1 MRNTLLLLLGLSST
15 MLYSQPEHT
24 PALSRSGQITAGWTD
39 RAVLSGQAT
48 RPEGRE
54 ILWYRTSAKV
64 WEEALPI
71 GNGKLG
77 GMIFGGVA
85 DERIQLNEAS
95 LWDGYPMDPNNPE
108 SLKALPEV
116 RRLLFENKNN
126 EAVDLAGKTMM
137 GKPAGIKSYQSL
149 GELWFETPVVNAT
162 GYTRSLDLSTAI
174 VTTRF
179 RSEGVEYVRESFV
192 SAADGVMVVR
202 FTAAKKGKINFSLTL
217 KRQENAQCT
226 AVANDPLSLI
236 LQGRLPVK
244 DNQGNARGI
253 RFAAQ
258 VKAVAQGGKVSVSNG
273 VLQVEKANSVILY
286 IADATN
292 YPGLQNLAKGIP
304 LSAANP
310 DELCAATLRQATAK
324 SYAELKA
331 GHLKSYQ
338 QFYNRVD
345 LNLGAV
351 PDSIQS
357 LPTSERLLLA
367 KKNGFPDVGL
377 VETYF
382 QFGRYLLICSSR
394 PGGLPANLQGIWAWQ
409 MNPPWN
415 ADFHTN
421 INVQMNYWPA
431 EITNLSEMH
440 LPLFDLSEA
449 LVKPGERTAQVL
461 YGARGWV
468 VHHLTDAWGFT
479 APADGPQGIWPMG
492 AAWLV
497 RHAWEHYCFNG
508 DKDFLA
514 KRGYPL
520 MKGAARFIL
529 DFLVEAPAGTPYAGK
544 LVTNP
549 SYSPENS
556 FFLPDGKE
564 SVFTYGATMDLEIIH
579 DLLTNCMDASEVLG
593 VDAGFRAEC
602 EKALERLAPVRI
614 SPRTGRVMEWVED
627 YKETEPHH
635 RHTSHLYGLFPG
647 NQITVVGTP
656 DLAAAARKTLEAR
669 GDDGTGWS
677 LAWKINMWNRLS
689 DGDHSYKLLSVLLS
703 TKTLPNLFDTHPPFQ
718 IDGNFGATAAI
729 AEMLLQSQ
737 LKLDDGCYEVSLLP
751 ALPAALS
758 HGSVKG
764 LKARGGFEVDMMW
777 EKGQLKQT
785 RLLSPLGGKLHV
797 RLGKQTA
804 VFNTNPGEV
813 LFLNSTLSKI
823 TPAGKSGN

>member
-1 MRNTLLLLLGLSST
+1 MKNTLILFLGLSSA
-15 MLYSQPEHT
+15 MLYSQSKNI
-24 PALSRSGQITAGWTD
+24 PALSRSGKITAAWTD
-39 RAVLSGQAT
+39 RAILSGLAA

-54 ILWYRTSAKV
+54 ILWYRAPAKV

-71 GNGKLG
+71 GNGRLG

-85 DERIQLNEAS
+85 DERIQLNDAS
-95 LWDGYPMDPNNPE
+95 LWDGYPLDPNNPE

-126 EAVDLAGKTMM
+126 EAVILAGKTMM
-137 GKPAGIKSYQSL
+137 GKPAGVKSYQSL
-149 GELWFETPVVNAT
+149 GELWFETPIVNAT
-162 GYTRSLDLSTAI
+162 NYTRSLDLSTAI
-174 VTTRF
+174 STTHF
-179 RSEGVEYVRESFV
+179 RSERVEYVRESFV
-192 SAADGVMVVR
+192 SPVDSVMIVR
-202 FTAAKKGKINFSLTL
+202 FTATKKGKINFSLTL
-217 KRQENAQCT
+217 KRQENAECI
-226 AVANDPLSLI
+226 AVSNDPLSLV

-244 DNQGNARGI
+244 DIQGNARGI

-258 VKAVAQGGKVSVSNG
+258 VKAVAQGGKVLVSNG
-273 VLQVEKANSVILY
+273 ILHVEKANSVILY
-286 IADATN
+286 IASATN
-292 YPGLQNLAKGIP
+292 YPGLQNLAKGVS
-304 LSAANP
+304 LSNTNP
-310 DELCAATLRQATAK
+310 EMACATTLKQAITK

-331 GHLKSYQ
+331 GHLKSHQ

-357 LPTSERLLLA
+357 MPTNERLLLA

-382 QFGRYLLICSSR
+382 QFGRYLLISSSR
-394 PGGLPANLQGIWAWQ
+394 PGGMPANLQGIWAWQ

-421 INVQMNYWPA
+421 INVQMNYWPT
-431 EITNLSEMH
+431 EIANLSEMQM
-440 LPLFDLSEA
+440 PLFDLSET
-449 LVKPGERTAQVL
+449 LVKPGERTAQIL

-492 AAWLV
+492 AAWLA
-497 RHAWEHYCFNG
+497 RHPWEHYCYTG

-593 VDAGFRAEC
+593 IDTNFRAEC
-602 EKALERLAPVRI
+602 KKTLERLAPVRI
-614 SPRTGRVMEWVED
+614 SPHTGRIMEWVED
-627 YKETEPHH
+627 YKETDPHH

-647 NQITVVGTP
+647 NQITMVGTP

-751 ALPAALS
+751 ALPTALS

-764 LKARGGFEVDMMW
+764 LKARGGFEVALSW
-777 EKGQLKQT
+777 KYGSLKKVE
-785 RLLSPLGGKLHV
+785 LSSKLGGTLHL
-797 RLGKQTA
+797 RLGQITA
-804 VFNTNPGEV
+804 VYNTKCGDK
-813 LFLNSTLSKI
+813 LLLN
-823 TPAGKSGN
+823 GKLERI